1 MNLKK
6 VDILFIIL
14 IVILTIFSIDLLFN
28 ETHQETVEN
37 VSKYPQFQ
45 DLGTGLLITFWV
57 CVIGNLIPFP
67 TPYAWV
73 VCFSSQPFFDN
84 LFIPFLVAFV
94 ASLGC
99 LIGEMGGYAIGRG
112 TAKIASEERLNR
124 LNKINQFIIKHP
136 KILPFL
142 IFIAALTPLND
153 DMITIP
159 AGLLKYSFKKTIF
172 FCWLG
177 KLGLMLIF
185 AYNLVNICSLIG
197 GESWILSI
205 ISLYI
210 IVIMIYFFI
219 RVDFLKIIRKVKTKK
234 KSIN

>member
-28 ETHQETVEN
+28 ETHQEAVEN